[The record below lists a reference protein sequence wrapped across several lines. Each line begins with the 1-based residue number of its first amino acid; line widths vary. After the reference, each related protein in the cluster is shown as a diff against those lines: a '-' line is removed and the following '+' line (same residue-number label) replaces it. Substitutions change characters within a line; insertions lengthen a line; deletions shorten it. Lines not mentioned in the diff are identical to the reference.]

1 MADKLGIQSVKD
13 QAHKAAEAIRNTQR
27 AEDEVRTGDGN
38 TVKVGSSK
46 SQFEFNS
53 GSKDYIF
60 WAWKGGYLNLGA
72 RAEMGIYTRME
83 VLGAQTDHWFVDQSL
98 AMPMTLKLDYNG
110 KQIIAYDPKKDNQKA
125 KRR

>member
-1 MADKLGIQSVKD
+1 MEIQL
-13 QAHKAAEAIRNTQR
+13 RW
-27 AEDEVRTGDGN
+27 EVAR
-38 TVKVGSSK
+38 V
-46 SQFEFNS
+46 QFEFNS

-110 KQIIAYDPKKDNQKA
+110 KQIIAYDPKKDNLKGKA
-125 KRR
+125 QINGGCRALIGLLKYSPVT